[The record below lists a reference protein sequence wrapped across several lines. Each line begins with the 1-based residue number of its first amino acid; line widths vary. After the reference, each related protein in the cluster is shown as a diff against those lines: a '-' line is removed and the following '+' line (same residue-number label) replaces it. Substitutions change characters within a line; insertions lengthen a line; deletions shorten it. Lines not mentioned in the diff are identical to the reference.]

1 MQHSYEDYL
10 PILSSLPLFYG
21 IREVE
26 LQNMLGCLGGY
37 IKTYKKDEFIIM
49 KEDEVNHVGII
60 LKGKVQ
66 MIREDLWGNRSVLVL
81 LHQGELLGE
90 TFVCGEQEKSTVS
103 FQTGAETILLLLP
116 FKKVMCSCSMACTFH
131 HRLIENMVTLIANK
145 NVALMDKVD
154 VLSKKSLREK
164 IATYLMQEAVK
175 NKSTYFDLP
184 LGRVQMAEYLCAD
197 RSALTREL
205 NVMKEEGLIDFERNS
220 FRVLKSLEQ
229 L

>member
-1 MQHSYEDYL
+1 
-10 PILSSLPLFYG
+10 
-21 IREVE
+21 
-26 LQNMLGCLGGY
+26 
-37 IKTYKKDEFIIM
+37 
-49 KEDEVNHVGII
+49 
-60 LKGKVQ
+60 
-66 MIREDLWGNRSVLVL
+66 
-81 LHQGELLGE
+81 
-90 TFVCGEQEKSTVS
+90 
-103 FQTGAETILLLLP
+103 
-116 FKKVMCSCSMACTFH
+116 
-131 HRLIENMVTLIANK
+131 MVTLIANK